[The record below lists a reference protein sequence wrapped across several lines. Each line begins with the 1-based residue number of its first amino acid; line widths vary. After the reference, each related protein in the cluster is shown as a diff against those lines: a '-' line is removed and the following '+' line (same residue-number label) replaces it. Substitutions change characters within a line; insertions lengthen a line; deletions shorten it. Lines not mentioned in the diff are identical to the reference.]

1 MKKLVKSKSNILPL
15 MTISAVLT
23 ILSPIAVAES
33 EAGYTNYVT
42 DSIEIPFRSQ
52 PGYKYKIIRM
62 LRSGTK
68 VTVIDVN
75 DDGWA
80 KLLYNHRGEDIEGWM
95 PSILLQAQPVAREK
109 VANLEKKIAH
119 VEKQLNQIKL
129 EKKTLQNR
137 YDETDE
143 ALKLAKQ
150 TNYELEKQL
159 EEIKTLSGN
168 TIQLNDENREMAQRI
183 QKLENESTILNEQIE
198 QSEDVVKRQWFL
210 TGGGVLL
217 LGLIIGR
224 LFRIHSGRKKW
235 NTL

>member
-1 MKKLVKSKSNILPL
+1 MKKLVKSNHSILPL
-15 MTISAVLT
+15 LTISALLT
-23 ILSPIAVAES
+23 TLAPSVQAES

-52 PGYKYKIIRM
+52 PGYKYKILRM
-62 LRSGTK
+62 LRSGSK
-68 VTVIDVN
+68 VTVVDVN
-75 DDGWA
+75 EDGWA

-95 PSILLQAQPVAREK
+95 PSILLQAQPIAREK
-109 VANLEKKIAH
+109 VADLEKKVAY

-129 EKKTLQNR
+129 EKQTLQSR
-137 YDETDE
+137 FDETDE
-143 ALKLAKQ
+143 ALKSAKKI
-150 TNYELEKQL
+150 NYELEKQL
-159 EEIKTLSGN
+159 EEIKKLSGN
-168 TIQLNDENREMAQRI
+168 AIQLNEDNRQMAQQI
-183 QKLENESTILNEQIE
+183 QKLENENTILSEQID

-224 LFRIHSGRKKW
+224 LFRMPGRRKW